1 MQLNGTASVKNQML
15 DHAYMI
21 ENLGPKAKSKFTNL
35 NLQAIDNTKVFISN
49 TPDELCVPDC

>member
-1 MQLNGTASVKNQML
+1 VKNQML

-21 ENLGPKAKSKFTNL
+21 EKLGPKAKSKFTNL